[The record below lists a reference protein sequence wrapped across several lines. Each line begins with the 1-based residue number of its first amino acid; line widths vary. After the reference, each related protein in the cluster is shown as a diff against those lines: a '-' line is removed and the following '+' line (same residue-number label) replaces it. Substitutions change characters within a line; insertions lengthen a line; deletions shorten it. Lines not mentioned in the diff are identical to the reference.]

1 MLGAMRQPVRVVAVT
16 NLKGGSGKSTTAGLL
31 LHAFAQL
38 GHRVVGIDAD
48 PQGTLLRWAEG
59 GEWSIPV
66 IGLPTSRIHRDLPGI
81 VSPERYDLAVIDTPP
96 LEQQRGIVLSAMRAA
111 TDVVV
116 TLAPTSAEW
125 DVLPSVWEALDEVDV
140 LRSELA
146 SVSVLWNRV
155 RAGTTA
161 ARVYRQLLAS
171 TDRACLTAAIPLAE
185 RYAQIVGAPVE
196 LRPGDVAIQAA
207 EQIAQL
213 GRWTA

>member
-1 MLGAMRQPVRVVAVT
+1 MLGAMRQPVRIVAVT

-48 PQGTLLRWAEG
+48 PQSTLLRWAEG

-66 IGLPTSRIHRDLPGI
+66 LGLPTSRIHRDLPGI

-125 DVLPSVWEALDEVDV
+125 DVLQTVFDVLDEVDV
-140 LRSELA
+140 LRAEPA

-161 ARVYRQLLAS
+161 AKVYRQLLAD
-171 TDRACLTAAIPLAE
+171 TGRACLTAAIPLAE
-185 RYAQIVGAPVE
+185 RYAQAVGAPVE
-196 LRPGDVAIQAA
+196 LRPEDVAIQAA

>member
-48 PQGTLLRWAEG
+48 PQSTLLRWAEG

-66 IGLPTSRIHRDLPGI
+66 LGLPTSRIHRDLPGI

-125 DVLPSVWEALDEVDV
+125 DVLQTVFDVLDEVDV
-140 LRSELA
+140 LRAEPA

-161 ARVYRQLLAS
+161 AKVYRQLLAD
-171 TDRACLTAAIPLAE
+171 TGRACLTAAIPLAE
-185 RYAQIVGAPVE
+185 RYAQAVGAPVE

>member
-1 MLGAMRQPVRVVAVT
+1 MRQPVRVVAVT

-31 LHAFAQL
+31 LHAFAHL
-38 GHRVVGIDAD
+38 GLRVVGIDAD
-48 PQGTLLRWAEG
+48 PQGTLLRWAES

-81 VSPERYDLAVIDTPP
+81 VSPERYDVAVIDTPP

-125 DVLPSVWEALDEVDV
+125 DVLPSVWDALDEVDV
-140 LRSELA
+140 LRSEPA

-161 ARVYRQLLAS
+161 ARVYRQLLAN

-185 RYAQIVGAPVE
+185 RYAQAVGAPVTV
-196 LRPGDVAIQAA
+196 RPGEPTMQAA
-207 EQIAQL
+207 EQIAEIGQWK
-213 GRWTA
+213 GNRT

>member
-1 MLGAMRQPVRVVAVT
+1 
-16 NLKGGSGKSTTAGLL
+16 
-31 LHAFAQL
+31 LHAYAQL

-125 DVLPSVWEALDEVDV
+125 DVLQTVFDALDEVDV
-140 LRSELA
+140 LRSEPA

-161 ARVYRQLLAS
+161 ARVYRQLLADS
-171 TDRACLTAAIPLAE
+171 GRACLTAAIPLAE
-185 RYAQIVGAPVE
+185 RYAQAVGAPVE
-196 LRPGDVAIQAA
+196 LRQGDVAIQAA

>member
-1 MLGAMRQPVRVVAVT
+1 MRQPVRVVAVT
-16 NLKGGSGKSTTAGLL
+16 NLKGGSGKSTTSGLL

-38 GHRVVGIDAD
+38 GHRVIGIDAD

-66 IGLPTSRIHRDLPGI
+66 LGLPTSRIHRDLPGI

-125 DVLPSVWEALDEVDV
+125 DVLPSVWDTLDEVDV
-140 LRSELA
+140 LRSEPA

-161 ARVYRQLLAS
+161 ARVYRQLLADS
-171 TDRACLTAAIPLAE
+171 GRACLTAAIPLAE
-185 RYAQIVGAPVE
+185 RYAQAVGAPVE
-196 LRPGDVAIQAA
+196 LKPGDVAIQAA

>member
-1 MLGAMRQPVRVVAVT
+1 MRQPVRVVAVT
-16 NLKGGSGKSTTAGLL
+16 NLKGGSGKSTTSGLL

-48 PQGTLLRWAEG
+48 PQSTLLRWAEG

-66 IGLPTSRIHRDLPGI
+66 LGLPTSRIHRDLPGI

-125 DVLPSVWEALDEVDV
+125 DVLQTVFDVLDEVDV
-140 LRSELA
+140 LRAEPA

-161 ARVYRQLLAS
+161 AKVYRQLLAD
-171 TDRACLTAAIPLAE
+171 TGRACLTAAIPLAE
-185 RYAQIVGAPVE
+185 RYAQAVGAPVE
-196 LRPGDVAIQAA
+196 LRPRDVAIQAA
-207 EQIAQL
+207 EQITQL